1 MKPKDFE
8 TFWDMGK
15 EMGDD
20 VKGYTKLLI
29 TEMEKAKIPQP
40 MIETAIQLF
49 SEVDALIEWLSDEK
63 LGKDAFEIWHK
74 RRYLNHIHQN
84 GKIYVPETEV
94 NDC

>member
-29 TEMEKAKIPQP
+29 KEMEKAKIPQP
-40 MIETAIQLF
+40 MIETTIQLF

-63 LGKDAFEIWHK
+63 LEKDAFVRWHK

-84 GKIYVPETEV
+84 GKIYVPETEAD
-94 NDC
+94 DC